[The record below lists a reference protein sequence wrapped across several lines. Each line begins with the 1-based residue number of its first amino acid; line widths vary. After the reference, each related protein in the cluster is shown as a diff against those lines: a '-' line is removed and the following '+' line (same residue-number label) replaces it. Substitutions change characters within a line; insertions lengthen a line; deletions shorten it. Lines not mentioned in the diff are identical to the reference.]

1 MGEQRVRRFYGDKAR
16 ARAAAGAALL
26 DAIAPGWWRRVRI
39 KKLDLSNECNCV
51 TGQLF
56 GTYDRGLEALDLTFD
71 EAQDYGFQVKDGDS
85 GGTYWAL
92 TRAWREQL
100 RARRYG
106 RPVGRQS

>member
-1 MGEQRVRRFYGDKAR
+1 MRNLARSPSAKAR

-26 DAIAPGWWRRVRI
+26 DRVVPGWWRRVRI
-39 KKLDLSNECNCV
+39 RPLDISDDCNCV

-56 GTYDRGLEALDLTFD
+56 GTYTKGLEELELATA
-71 EAQDYGFQVKDGDS
+71 EAKDYGFDKQ
-85 GGTYWAL
+85 GGESYWTL
-92 TRAWREQL
+92 TDAWRNEL